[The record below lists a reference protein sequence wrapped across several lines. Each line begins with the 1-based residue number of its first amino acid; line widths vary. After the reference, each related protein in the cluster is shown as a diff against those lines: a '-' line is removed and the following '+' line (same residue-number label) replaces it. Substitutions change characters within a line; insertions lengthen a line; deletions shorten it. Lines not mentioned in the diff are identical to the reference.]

1 MGSRAARDMGLARI
15 GTFTR
20 WMAVGAVV
28 GGGVLT
34 AAVAKVLPG
43 RSSTS
48 SSSGVA
54 TAPAPVSPSGEV
66 NPGLGGSS
74 AYQGSSGGGLS
85 APVQAPQPIQ
95 SPPIVSSGGS

>member
-1 MGSRAARDMGLARI
+1 MGSRAARDMGMARI

-54 TAPAPVSPSGEV
+54 TAPAAVSPSGEL
-66 NPGLGGSS
+66 NPGLGNANG
-74 AYQGSSGGGLS
+74 YQGSAAGGLS
-85 APVQAPQPIQ
+85 APVQAPQPVQ